1 MKDAALAAATEAA
14 SEVLAEDLGIFA
26 EAPDQGEQP
35 EQEAES
41 TTYNSSEEFVA
52 SLEEPEI
59 PEDILA
65 LVETPDFEA
74 EAEAEVESYLAHE
87 AEEATLDDDYENEWD
102 PEKKKLLKALRAAE
116 KKAEFYETK
125 RVEAEQGKW
134 KDEAEKY
141 FPYADT
147 TQIKATSRRGFLRA
161 AKEQHEAKK
170 TEVASVEAR
179 IRPKV
184 EAQIA
189 ADLRAQIE
197 AEVRAELKEQAAQ
210 AWGSPT
216 VNVTTAQQGI
226 SNDENFDKVLKARG
240 LAAALRTTIKTK

>member
-14 SEVLAEDLGIFA
+14 SEVLSEDLGIFA
-26 EAPDQGEQP
+26 EAPEEGEQP
-35 EQEAES
+35 EQEAVE
-41 TTYNSSEEFVA
+41 T
-52 SLEEPEI
+52 PEAEQEDPFAEAEL
-59 PEDILA
+59 PEDIRE
-65 LVETPDFEA
+65 LVEVPDFEA
-74 EAEAEVESYLAHE
+74 EAAQEVESYLVQE
-87 AEEATLDDDYENEWD
+87 AQEVDEEYDIENEWD
-102 PEKKKLLKALRAAE
+102 PQKKEILQRLYAAE
-116 KKAEFYETK
+116 KKAQFFEQQ
-125 RVEAEQGKW
+125 RAAEAKKTW
-134 KDEAEKY
+134 TAEAEKY

-147 TQIKATSRRGFLRA
+147 SQIQATSRRGFLRA

-170 TEVASVEAR
+170 AEIASVEER

-184 EAQIA
+184 EAQIK

-226 SNDENFDKVLKARG
+226 SNDERFDKVMRSRG
-240 LAAALRTTIKTK
+240 LAAALRDSINVKK